1 MTAQPAAA
9 APGRSYVIEGRTVTM
24 PVVVRDATSA
34 AATYLVSAAAAR
46 CLLPGPEL
54 DVVELLP
61 GRALFSI
68 ACIQYRDNDLGNYNE
83 VSLAF
88 FVRRRDEPRGVPW
101 LGAAT
106 ALMRSRLATWIWKLP
121 VDQAFT
127 CAAGRGIW
135 GFPKTIEEITFTESD
150 GRSSCRLVMGGRH
163 VLTLAMA
170 RGGSRTLPDAAMT
183 TFTYL
188 DGGLHRTAF
197 ASGASGVGIHL
208 GGVDLTL
215 GDHPIAGDLRALGLP
230 RRAMLAVWL
239 GRMHGRFEAP
249 EACG

>member
-1 MTAQPAAA
+1 MSTQPAAV
-9 APGRSYVIEGRTVTM
+9 RSGQSYSIEGRTVAM

-34 AATYLVSAAAAR
+34 AATFLVNAAAAR
-46 CLLPGPEL
+46 RLLPEGL

-68 ACIQYRDNDLGNYNE
+68 ACIQYCDNDLGNYNE

-88 FVRRRDEPRGVPW
+88 FVRRRDEAGGVPW
-101 LGAAT
+101 LGAAM

-135 GFPKTIEEITFTESD
+135 GFPKTIEEITFTEPE

-163 VLTLAMA
+163 VLTMAMA
-170 RGGSRTLPDAAMT
+170 RGGSRTLPDASMI
-183 TFTYL
+183 TYTVI
-188 DGGLHRTAF
+188 DGRLYRTPF
-197 ASGASGVGIHL
+197 SSGASGVGIHL
-208 GGVDLTL
+208 GGVELAL
-215 GDHPIAGDLRALGLP
+215 GDHPIANELRALGLP
-230 RRAMLAVWL
+230 RRAMLGVWL
-239 GRMHGRFEAP
+239 GKMHGRFETP
-249 EACG
+249 EVV

>member
-1 MTAQPAAA
+1 MIAQPSGAAHD
-9 APGRSYVIEGRTVTM
+9 RRYVIDGRTVVM

-34 AATYLVSAAAAR
+34 AATFLVDAAAAR
-46 CLLPGPEL
+46 RLLPGGEL

-88 FVRRRDEPRGVPW
+88 FVRRRDEPRGIPW
-101 LGAAT
+101 LGAAV

-135 GFPKTIEEITFTESD
+135 GFPKTIEEITFSEPE

-163 VLTLAMA
+163 VLTMAMP
-170 RGGSRTLPDAAMT
+170 RGGERTLPAAAMI
-183 TFTYL
+183 TYTMI
-188 DGGLHRTAF
+188 DGRLHRTPF
-197 ASGASGVGIHL
+197 SSGASGVGIHL
-208 GGVDLTL
+208 GGVELAL
-215 GDHPIAGDLRALGLP
+215 GDHPIANELRALGLP
-230 RRAMLAVWL
+230 RRAMLGVWL
-239 GRMHGRFEAP
+239 GKMHGRFETP
-249 EACG
+249 EAV

>member
-1 MTAQPAAA
+1 MAAMSAQPAAA
-9 APGRSYVIEGRTVTM
+9 AAGRSYVIEGRRVTM

-34 AATYLVSAAAAR
+34 AATFLVNAAAAR
-46 CLLPGPEL
+46 RLLPGPEL

-68 ACIQYRDNDLGNYNE
+68 ACIQYRDNDLGDYNE

-101 LGAAT
+101 LGAAV

-121 VDQAFT
+121 VNQTFT
-127 CAAGRGIW
+127 CAAGGEIW
-135 GFPKTIEEITFTESD
+135 GFPKTVEEITFTEAD

-163 VLTLAMA
+163 VLTMAMV
-170 RGGSRTLPDAAMT
+170 RGGGRTLPDATMT
-183 TFTYL
+183 TYTYI
-188 DGGLHRTAF
+188 GRRLHRTPF

-208 GGVDLTL
+208 GGVELAL
-215 GDHPIAGDLRALGLP
+215 GDHPVAGELRTLGLP
-230 RRAMLAVWL
+230 RRAL
-239 GRMHGRFEAP
+239 
-249 EACG
+249 

>member
-1 MTAQPAAA
+1 MGVQPAVV
-9 APGRSYVIEGRTVTM
+9 RSGQGYVIEGRTVPM

-34 AATYLVSAAAAR
+34 AATFLVNAAAAR
-46 CLLPGPEL
+46 RLMPDPAL

-61 GRALFSI
+61 GRALLSI

-101 LGAAT
+101 LGAAL

-135 GFPKTIEEITFTESD
+135 GFPKTIEEIAFTESD
-150 GRSSCRLVMGGRH
+150 GRSSCRLVMEGRH
-163 VLTLAMA
+163 VLTMAMA
-170 RGGSRTLPDAAMT
+170 RGGTRTLPDAAMT
-183 TFTYL
+183 TYTYL
-188 DGGLHRTAF
+188 DGRLHQTAF
-197 ASGASGVGIHL
+197 ASGASDVGIHL
-208 GGVDLTL
+208 GGVELAL
-215 GDHPIAGDLRALGLP
+215 GDHPIADDLRGLGLP
-230 RRAMLAVWL
+230 RRALLGVWL
-239 GRMHGRFEAP
+239 GQMHGRFEAP
-249 EACG
+249 EGR

>member
-1 MTAQPAAA
+1 MTAQPAGA
-9 APGRSYVIEGRTVTM
+9 APDRRYVIEGRTIVM

-34 AATYLVSAAAAR
+34 AATFLVDAAAAR
-46 CLLPGPEL
+46 RLLPGPEL

-101 LGAAT
+101 LGAAL

-135 GFPKTIEEITFTESD
+135 GFPKTIEEIAFTESD
-150 GRSSCRLVMGGRH
+150 GRSSCRLVMEGRH
-163 VLTLAMA
+163 VLTMAMA
-170 RGGSRTLPDAAMT
+170 RGGTRTLPDAAMT
-183 TFTYL
+183 TYTYL
-188 DGGLHRTAF
+188 DGRLHQTAF
-197 ASGASGVGIHL
+197 ASGASDVGIHL
-208 GGVDLTL
+208 GGVELAL
-215 GDHPIAGDLRALGLP
+215 GDHPIADDLRGLGLP
-230 RRAMLAVWL
+230 RRALLGVWL
-239 GRMHGRFEAP
+239 GQMHGRFEAP
-249 EACG
+249 EGR

>member
-1 MTAQPAAA
+1 MSVQPAAVRS
-9 APGRSYVIEGRTVTM
+9 GHSYVIEGRTVTM

-34 AATYLVSAAAAR
+34 AATFLVNAAAAR
-46 CLLPGPEL
+46 RLMPDPAL

-68 ACIQYRDNDLGNYNE
+68 ACIQYRDNDLGNYTE

-101 LGAAT
+101 LGAAV

-127 CAAGRGIW
+127 CAAGSGIW
-135 GFPKTIEEITFTESD
+135 GFPKTVEEITFTEAE

-163 VLTLAMA
+163 VLTMAMA
-170 RGGSRTLPDAAMT
+170 RGGSRTLPDASMI
-183 TFTYL
+183 TYTVI
-188 DGGLHRTAF
+188 DGRLHRTPF
-197 ASGASGVGIHL
+197 SSGASGVGIHL
-208 GGVDLTL
+208 GGVELAL
-215 GDHPIAGDLRALGLP
+215 GDHPIADELRALGLP
-230 RRAMLAVWL
+230 RRAMLGVWL
-239 GRMHGRFEAP
+239 GKMNGRFETP
-249 EACG
+249 EAV

>member
-1 MTAQPAAA
+1 MSVQPAAV
-9 APGRSYVIEGRTVTM
+9 RSGQSYMIEGRTVTM

-34 AATYLVSAAAAR
+34 AATFLVNAVAAR
-46 CLLPGPEL
+46 RLMPDPTLE
-54 DVVELLP
+54 VVELLP

-88 FVRRRDEPRGVPW
+88 FVRRRDEPRGIPW
-101 LGAAT
+101 LGAAL

-135 GFPKTIEEITFTESD
+135 GFPKTIEEIAFSEPE

-163 VLTLAMA
+163 VLTMAMS
-170 RGGSRTLPDAAMT
+170 RGGERTLPDASMI
-183 TFTYL
+183 TYTMI
-188 DGGLHRTAF
+188 DGRLHRTPF
-197 ASGASGVGIHL
+197 SSGASGVGIHL
-208 GGVDLTL
+208 GGVELAL
-215 GDHPIAGDLRALGLP
+215 GDHPIANELRALGLP
-230 RRAMLAVWL
+230 RRAMLGVWL
-239 GRMHGRFEAP
+239 GKMHGRFDTP
-249 EACG
+249 EAV

>member
-1 MTAQPAAA
+1 MTAQPAAVRS
-9 APGRSYVIEGRTVTM
+9 GQSYVIEGRTVTM
-24 PVVVRDATSA
+24 PVVVRHATSA
-34 AATYLVSAAAAR
+34 AATFLVNAAAAR
-46 CLLPGPEL
+46 RLMPDPAL

-101 LGAAT
+101 LGAAV

-135 GFPKTIEEITFTESD
+135 GFPKTIEEITFTESE

-163 VLTLAMA
+163 VLTMAMA
-170 RGGSRTLPDAAMT
+170 HGGERTLPDASMI
-183 TFTYL
+183 TYTVIE
-188 DGGLHRTAF
+188 GRLHRTPF
-197 ASGASGVGIHL
+197 SSGASGVGIHL
-208 GGVDLTL
+208 GGVELAL
-215 GDHPIAGDLRALGLP
+215 GDHPIANELRALGLP
-230 RRAMLAVWL
+230 RRAMLGVWL
-239 GRMHGRFEAP
+239 GKMHGRFETP
-249 EACG
+249 EPV